1 MPMATAAAAPLPAGA
16 MVGAAKPS
24 ELVEVTESA
33 VASALDDDL
42 VAEAEAEAVA
52 VSDSAELLL
61 ESASGGP

>member
-1 MPMATAAAAPLPAGA
+1 MPAGA

-33 VASALDDDL
+33 VAEALDADL
-42 VAEAEAEAVA
+42 VAEPEAEAAAVA
-52 VSDSAELLL
+52 VSDSVELLL